1 MGLTRRKDGYYIEF
15 HVLDD
20 GKTLTLARGVSGAKL
35 KRWKVGVTNRTV
47 AKQQEA
53 LIKAEL
59 LKGLKKRAG
68 ELLSFRAW
76 AKQYLEL
83 EEVRTLRSYR
93 DRVHI
98 VPKLIAYF
106 GDTPLGAI
114 QPSAVE
120 GYRET
125 RRGEGVAVAT
135 VNYDHAVLR
144 HLLGVAERRG
154 LTPSNPA
161 KKVRLPDPRNERDRV
176 LTEDEWKALCAAL
189 PEHLR
194 VPVLVAYQLGLRKG
208 EIVGLTWDHVD
219 LPGGFIRLKGQET
232 KSGEGRTV
240 PLTPEVRS
248 ALASLAKVRRLDTNR
263 VFLYQ
268 SKPLCGI
275 KHGFINA
282 VRRAGIEDLH
292 FHDLRHCAA
301 TNLRRAGVDTIT
313 AMRIVGHKSE
323 RIHRR
328 YNSVAECDL
337 TQAAAKLH
345 TYISNTLITPAQ
357 KAEGK
362 AAVSH

>member
-1 MGLTRRKDGYYIEF
+1 MGLTKRRDSYDMEF
-15 HVLDD
+15 SLLDD

-98 VPKLIAYF
+98 VPKLTAYF

-114 QPSAVE
+114 QPGAVE
-120 GYRET
+120 SYRET
-125 RRGEGVAVAT
+125 RRGEGVTVAT

-144 HLLGVAERRG
+144 HLLSVAERRG
-154 LTPSNPA
+154 LIQSNPA

-176 LTEDEWKALCAAL
+176 LTEDEWERLCAAAKPHIKPIIL
-189 PEHLR
+189 I
-194 VPVLVAYQLGLRKG
+194 AYQLGLRRG
-208 EIVGLTWDHVD
+208 EIVGLTWDQVD
-219 LPGGFIRLKGQET
+219 FKGGFIRLRGEDT
-232 KSGEGRTV
+232 KNGESRNV

-248 ALASLAKVRRLDTNR
+248 ALADLSRVRRLDTNR
-263 VFLYQ
+263 IFFGARG
-268 SKPLCGI
+268 PLGVVHHAFRQAVKQAGI
-275 KHGFINA
+275 KNL
-282 VRRAGIEDLH
+282 R

-313 AMRIVGHKSE
+313 AMKIVGHKSE

-328 YNSVAECDL
+328 YNSVAESDL
-337 TQAAAKLH
+337 TQAASKLH
-345 TYISNTLITPAQ
+345 TYISNTLITPARS
-357 KAEGK
+357 AESG
-362 AAVSH
+362 AS